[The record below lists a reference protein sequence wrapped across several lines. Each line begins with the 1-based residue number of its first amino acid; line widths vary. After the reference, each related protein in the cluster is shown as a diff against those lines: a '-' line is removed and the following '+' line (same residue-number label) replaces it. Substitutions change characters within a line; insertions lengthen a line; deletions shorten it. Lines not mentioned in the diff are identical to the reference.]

1 MTERRR
7 PELSRPCGG
16 KAKGFT
22 VTGILDQV
30 RAKYG
35 PQVVADFVRTLPE
48 EHRVPIEN
56 KLLLPSSWVPM
67 ELYFSV
73 VQYLV
78 DHLHGG
84 DAKSAIE
91 LGRWSAAENIGTF
104 FKAVLAFTSP
114 AMVISLSGRFWKS
127 YYDVGELKVVVNEPG
142 RVVGELSQWPFDDEV
157 TVNELG
163 GSFLAYLEKSRGKNP
178 QLVEAGPV
186 SPGTLRWDL
195 RYG

>member
-1 MTERRR
+1 MTARRR
-7 PELSRPCGG
+7 PDLGAPCGG

-22 VTGILDQV
+22 VTGLLDQV
-30 RAKYG
+30 SAKYG
-35 PQVVADFVRTLPE
+35 PQVVTDFAQTLPE
-48 EHRVPIEN
+48 EHRGPIESR
-56 KLLLPSSWVPM
+56 LLLPASWVPM
-67 ELYFSV
+67 ELYFAV

-78 DHLHGG
+78 DRFHGG
-84 DAKSAIE
+84 DAKAAVE
-91 LGRWSAAENIGTF
+91 LGRWAASGNIGSF

-114 AMVISLSGRFWKS
+114 AMVISMSGRFWKS
-127 YYDVGELKVVVNEPG
+127 YYDVGRLEVVVNEPG
-142 RVVGELSQWPFDDEV
+142 RVVGELSQWPYDDEV

-178 QLVEAGPV
+178 RLVEAGPV